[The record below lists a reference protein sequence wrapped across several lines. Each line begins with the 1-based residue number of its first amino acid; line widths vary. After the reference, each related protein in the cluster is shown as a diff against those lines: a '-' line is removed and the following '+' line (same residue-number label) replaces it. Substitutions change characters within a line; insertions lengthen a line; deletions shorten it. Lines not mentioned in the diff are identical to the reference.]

1 MSLMARKFGA
11 DDHVLL
17 ALVLDGTHDC
27 VKLLDAD
34 GRIEFV
40 NRRGAEAMELRAP
53 EELVGQRWID
63 RWPLEARPKIQNAL
77 DRARSGEQARFQAM
91 RPRPDAS
98 ASWWDVIVAAVRSTD
113 GAFTHFLTIA
123 RDITPEVIERDRVQ
137 TISAEMR
144 HRLRNALSIAAALV
158 NMSARGKP
166 EVQEFAADITQ
177 RFAQL
182 SNVQGYIL
190 DPGASKKFAEIVPML
205 AAAYGDGAQLEFGVI
220 PNIEF
225 DDSAL
230 QALALCFGELCTNSL
245 KYGALANGA
254 KVKVDAEVEHDLC
267 TLVWSEQTEFK
278 GQRDGA
284 QGLALIDRIV
294 RSSGGRVVRT
304 INGPNL
310 TVRISLPLSKV
321 PGSGGR

>member
-1 MSLMARKFGA
+1 MSLVAREVGT

-27 VKLLDAD
+27 VKLLDPD

-40 NRRGAEAMELRAP
+40 NRRGAEAMELRTP
-53 EELVGQRWID
+53 EELVGHSWID
-63 RWPLEARPKIQNAL
+63 RWPPEAQPMVQEAL
-77 DRARSGEQARFQAM
+77 DRARSGEDARFRAM
-91 RPRPDAS
+91 RPRPDGS
-98 ASWWDVIVAAVRSTD
+98 ASWWDVTVAAVRSGN

-123 RDITPEVIERDRVQ
+123 RDITPEVIERERVQ

-158 NMSARGKP
+158 SMSARGKP
-166 EVQEFAADITQ
+166 EIQEFAAEITQ

-182 SNVQGYIL
+182 SSVQGYIL
-190 DPGASKKFAEIVPML
+190 DPAASKQFAKIVAML
-205 AAAYGDGAQLEFGVI
+205 AAAYGDGLLLEFGVI
-220 PNIEF
+220 PAVEL

-230 QALALCFGELCTNSL
+230 QALALSFGELCTNSL

-254 KVKVDAEVEHDLC
+254 KVKVDAEVEHDRC
-267 TLVWSEQTEFK
+267 TLVWSEETKFK
-278 GQRDGA
+278 GQREGG

-294 RSSGGRVVRT
+294 RSTGGSVART
-304 INGPNL
+304 TNEFNL
-310 TVRISLPLSKV
+310 TVRISLPLSKA
-321 PGSGGR
+321 PGAGER